1 MRATAVALGALAVAG
16 CAVTTYRPVEPRP
29 VMGPGV
35 QVDIV
40 SIRGA
45 AHEAEL
51 AIRVQQP
58 TLIGPVS
65 LSTADKESC
74 SAPGALPVGYRTEG
88 SDFSPIDDA
97 FEVNR
102 AEVVFVELPS
112 GAEIARPGLFLD
124 VKVDTASEQGCLRM
138 PLTAAGAETLW
149 RAERMPWTLS
159 AGLRFDT
166 PLSSLEGTGSRL
178 SAEFRVLFPVGPL
191 RLLYGLTFGGATCRD
206 GGCPSV
212 GADSNDGAFS
222 GLFGHAG
229 AELGVERR
237 MAIGPRWSL
246 AVTAGGSISIFHLG
260 APSDYMGERDAGVA
274 GPFASLTLFV
284 PRPDIV
290 PGFAPTAR
298 RGAHGPEL
306 FIQRVTAW
314 SRGPTESAWVAGF
327 GWRVEGT
334 Q

>member
-1 MRATAVALGALAVAG
+1 MRATAVALAALAVAG
-16 CAVTTYRPVEPRP
+16 CAVTTYRPAEPRP

-40 SIRGA
+40 SVRGA
-45 AHEAEL
+45 AHEAEI
-51 AIRVQQP
+51 AIRAQQP

-65 LSTADKESC
+65 VSTADKESC
-74 SAPGALPVGYRTEG
+74 SSPDALPVGHRADG
-88 SDFSPIDDA
+88 SDFSRIDDA

-102 AEVVFVELPS
+102 AEVVFAELPS
-112 GAEIARPGLFLD
+112 GAEIARPGVFLD
-124 VKVDTASEQGCLRM
+124 LKVDTGSEQGCLRM
-138 PLTAAGAETLW
+138 PLTAAGTETLW
-149 RAERMPWTLS
+149 RAERAPWTLS

-178 SAEFRVLFPVGPL
+178 SAEFRALFPVGPV
-191 RLLYGLTFGGATCRD
+191 RLLYGLTFGGATCR
-206 GGCPSV
+206 GGDCPSV
-212 GADSNDGAFS
+212 GTDSNDGAFA

-237 MAIGPRWSL
+237 MPIGRWSL
-246 AVTAGGSISIFHLG
+246 SVTAGGSIAIFHLG
-260 APSDYMGERDAGVA
+260 APSDYPGEQDAGVA

-284 PRPDIV
+284 PRADII

-306 FIQRVTAW
+306 FIQRVTAFG
-314 SRGPTESAWVAGF
+314 RGPTESAWVAGF
-327 GWRVEGT
+327 GWRIEGT